1 MAIVAMLTDRA
12 QEQRMHLC
20 MFFVLISLVPRPWR
34 RKGLV
39 HIARAC
45 AGVSIATDRVTI
57 VIVCGFCMTYSSTG
71 DKRRVYDSIRL
82 PHIFLGSPG
91 ACACNVYQALSPPPL
106 EGPGNE
112 AKCIHLPMLW
122 PTLRLLPYKCF
133 VQWLKGALDAIFR
146 LRTRFYC
153 GRRGALESISDLRR
167 NFRLL
172 TRFSDFGRDFQTSD
186 LGRDFL
192 TSDSIF
198 FIPTTCR
205 IFPIGGRGSVQVPG
219 ESIHER

>member
-1 MAIVAMLTDRA
+1 MSLSTRYHGTCASYKNKSVKFEKTGIEWQDLQVTNSAFRLAIVAMLTDRA

-57 VIVCGFCMTYSSTG
+57 VIARGFCMTYSSTG

-106 EGPGNE
+106 EGSGNV
-112 AKCIHLPMLW
+112 IIIVS
-122 PTLRLLPYKCF
+122 LL
-133 VQWLKGALDAIFR
+133 
-146 LRTRFYC
+146 
-153 GRRGALESISDLRR
+153 
-167 NFRLL
+167 
-172 TRFSDFGRDFQTSD
+172 
-186 LGRDFL
+186 
-192 TSDSIF
+192 
-198 FIPTTCR
+198 
-205 IFPIGGRGSVQVPG
+205 
-219 ESIHER
+219 